1 MEESKKLNGKDLI
14 NVGIYTALYFV
25 CVFVV
30 AMLGLI
36 PVGLLLL
43 VVLVPLIAA
52 IPFTMYL
59 TKVRKP
65 GMLFISSVIIGAL
78 MLLTGMGYY
87 ALVLSVVTGVVA
99 ELIWKSGDYR
109 SIGKIAPTYAVFNLW
124 MWANYLPLFLD
135 HDAYVAARPDY
146 GEAYWQALETL
157 LPPWMMA
164 VLAIACIVFS
174 ILGALYAKKVLAKKM
189 VAAGME

>member
-1 MEESKKLNGKDLI
+1 MDATRKLNGKDLI

-52 IPFTMYL
+52 IPFVMYL
-59 TKVRKP
+59 AKVRKP
-65 GMLFISSVIIGAL
+65 GMLLITSVIMGVL

-87 ALVLSVVTGVVA
+87 SLILSVITGLAA
-99 ELIWKSGDYR
+99 EFIWKSGGYT

-124 MWANYLPLFLD
+124 MWGNYLPLFLNYD
-135 HDAYVAARPDY
+135 SYVAARPEY
-146 GEAYWQALETL
+146 GDAYWQTLNTL
-157 LPPWMMA
+157 LPPWMLI
-164 VLAIACIVFS
+164 VLAACIVVFS
-174 ILGALYAKKVLAKKM
+174 ILGALYAKKVLTKKLA
-189 VAAGME
+189 AAGME

>member
-1 MEESKKLNGKDLI
+1 MEDSKKLNGKDLI

-36 PVGLLLL
+36 PIGLLLL

-52 IPFTMYL
+52 IPFVMYL
-59 TKVRKP
+59 AKVRKP

-78 MLLTGMGYY
+78 MLLTGMGFY
-87 ALVLSVVTGVVA
+87 ALILSVITGLAA

-124 MWANYLPLFLD
+124 MWANYLPLFLE

-146 GEAYWQALETL
+146 GEAYWQALEALMPT
-157 LPPWMMA
+157 WMLA
-164 VLAIACIVFS
+164 VLAVACVVFS
-174 ILGALYAKKVLAKKM
+174 ILGALYAKKVLAKKLS
-189 VAAGME
+189 AAGME

>member
-1 MEESKKLNGKDLI
+1 MEDSRKLNGKDLI

-36 PVGLLLL
+36 PIGLLLL

-52 IPFTMYL
+52 IPFTMYVG
-59 TKVRKP
+59 KVRKP
-65 GMLFISSVIIGAL
+65 GMLFISSIIIGAL
-78 MLLTGMGYY
+78 MLLTGMGFY
-87 ALVLSVVTGVVA
+87 ALILSVFTGLAA
-99 ELIWKSGDYR
+99 EFIWRSGSYR

-135 HDAYVAARPDY
+135 HEAYVAARPEY
-146 GEAYWQALETL
+146 GDAYWQALETL
-157 LPPWMMA
+157 LPPWMLI
-164 VLAIACIVFS
+164 VLAIACAVFS
-174 ILGALYAKKVLAKKM
+174 IIGALYAKKVLAKKLA
-189 VAAGME
+189 AAGME

>member
-1 MEESKKLNGKDLI
+1 MDGNKKLNGKDLI
-14 NVGIYTALYFV
+14 NIGIYTALYFV

-52 IPFTMYL
+52 IPFVMYL

-78 MLLTGMGYY
+78 MLLTGMGFY
-87 ALVLSVVTGVVA
+87 ALILSVITGIIA
-99 ELIWKSGDYR
+99 EFIWRSGDYR
-109 SIGKIAPTYAVFNLW
+109 SKKKIAPTYAVFNLW

-135 HDAYVAARPDY
+135 YDAYVAARPDY
-146 GEAYWQALETL
+146 GDAYWQALQTL
-157 LPPWMMA
+157 LPPWMLI
-164 VLAIACIVFS
+164 VLAVACVVFS

-189 VAAGME
+189 AAAGME

>member
-1 MEESKKLNGKDLI
+1 MEDSKKLNGKDLI

-59 TKVRKP
+59 TKVRKT
-65 GMLFISSVIIGAL
+65 GMLFISSVIVGAL
-78 MLLTGMGYY
+78 MLLTGMGFY
-87 ALVLSVVTGVVA
+87 ALALSVLTGVAA

-124 MWANYLPLFLD
+124 MWANYLPLFLERE
-135 HDAYVAARPDY
+135 AYMAARPDY
-146 GEAYWQALETL
+146 GAAYWQAIDSL
-157 LPPWMMA
+157 LPPWMLI
-164 VLAIACIVFS
+164 VLAVACVACSIV
-174 ILGALYAKKVLAKKM
+174 GALYAKKVLAKKLA
-189 VAAGME
+189 AAGME